1 MARWGSEPVTG
12 TDTARE
18 PLLRVR
24 GLRREFPAGDRM
36 VAVLQDVD
44 LDIEAGEMVAIIGAS
59 GSGKSTLMNILGCLD
74 RPSAGSYRIAG
85 RDTMGVIVFKTAQD
99 EKVVSAARLSETAEE
114 DQNGAGEANGDG
126 EAGDEGE
133 QDATETT
140 DLRGDE
146 DEA

>member
-1 MARWGSEPVTG
+1 MTTGARNGHIVACFPVAQG
-12 TDTARE
+12 EQIMLVTDGGQLIRT
-18 PLLRVR
+18 P
-24 GLRREFPAGDRM
+24 
-36 VAVLQDVD
+36 VA
-44 LDIEAGEMVAIIGAS
+44 DI
-59 GSGKSTLMNILGCLD
+59 
-74 RPSAGSYRIAG
+74 RIAG